1 MPVRERI
8 PRTYRR
14 LEHDFKITGVNPNVV
29 ILAAGDFP
37 HAEAPLRALRE
48 ADVRICCDS
57 AAEALVASGLVPDHI
72 VGDMD
77 SLSSAFRE
85 RYAGIITR
93 ISEQDDNDLTK
104 AFRLARTLSPAR
116 ITIVGATGRREDH
129 TLGNVSLLLDYARA
143 AACPVEMLTDYGRFT
158 AIFDTATLPAVPG
171 QQISIFA
178 FDNTLKIASAGLKYP
193 TDAVV
198 FDTLWKATLNEALS
212 GTFTLTLSHPCGVL
226 LFFADHL

>member
-1 MPVRERI
+1 M
-8 PRTYRR
+8 
-14 LEHDFKITGVNPNVV
+14 NPYIV

-37 HAEAPLRALRE
+37 QAETPLRALRE

-57 AAEALVASGLVPDHI
+57 AAENLVAAGMEPDRI
-72 VGDMD
+72 VGDLD
-77 SLSSAFRE
+77 SLSAEFQE
-85 RYAGIITR
+85 HYADRISR

-104 AFRLARTLSPAR
+104 AFHQALAMDPSR

-129 TLGNVSLLLDYARA
+129 TLGNVSLLLDYAREA
-143 AACPVEMLTDYGRFT
+143 VCPVEMLTDYGRFT

-171 QQISIFA
+171 QQVSIFA
-178 FDNTLKIASAGLKYP
+178 FDNSLKITSAGLKYP

-198 FDTLWKATLNEALS
+198 FDSLWKATLNEALS
-212 GTFTLTLSHPCGVL
+212 GSFTLTLSHPCGVL